1 MTKPKLKYTNEN
13 TMTSCSFKNLSLKYP
28 NLSLLA
34 LCLLAAMQALALPA
48 SGETHLVPGKYKT
61 IQETIDHSKTGD
73 IVLVKA
79 GTYLERIRLGK
90 GITVRS
96 AGDSTK
102 GKLGLM
108 RAEATILDHP
118 EGKGPG
124 VTMAEGATLDGFTIT
139 GVGQYDEAKWKK
151 HHATQ
156 GNMQSHD
163 HIGQPGNPGIEARH
177 DCIVTNNIV
186 HHIGYTGIGIT
197 GTKDRKVSPR
207 IIGNI
212 CYRNMGGGIGSMA
225 GSTALIENN
234 VCFENFYAGIG
245 HNGASPIVRGNDCY
259 RNIRAGIGISE
270 GSCPTVTKN
279 RCHDNLRAGI
289 GIRTGEDTRP
299 VVEDN
304 DCFENRMAGIGTEEE
319 ARPIIRGNRCRN
331 NKLAGIGSS
340 HGARPEITGN
350 ECIGNGAAGIGV
362 EDGAVAKIVGNLCK
376 GNKSAGIGIRQ
387 HAEATVIN
395 NRILDNGSVAIGVRN
410 GSKIIAEKN
419 TLSRKGGMPPL
430 VAILDN
436 SQATLIDNDLSGG
449 GVAGVLLQGNA
460 TVKNNRFHGNGPR
473 KGGPPNF
480 AIWVREGSEVTFS
493 DNQVKGWRHALFAS
507 KAKQVTANDNQV
519 RAFLGTALVIRES
532 EKPAT
537 ATGNRAFSDD
547 PKAQAIEISGA
558 TATVTG
564 NWVEKIPKK

>member
-1 MTKPKLKYTNEN
+1 MTT
-13 TMTSCSFKNLSLKYP
+13 CSFKNLTLKCASI
-28 NLSLLA
+28 SLLA
-34 LCLLAAMQALALPA
+34 LSLLPAMHVLALPA
-48 SGETHLVPGKYKT
+48 SGETNLVPGKYKT
-61 IQETIDHSKTGD
+61 IQETIDHSKPGD
-73 IVLVKA
+73 IVLVKS
-79 GTYLERIRLGK
+79 GTYRERIRLGR

-96 AGDSTK
+96 AGDDAK
-102 GKLGLM
+102 GKLGLK

-124 VTMAEGATLDGFTIT
+124 VTLAEGATLDGFTIT
-139 GVGQYDEAKWKK
+139 GVGQYDDAKWKK

-163 HIGQPGNPGIEARH
+163 HIGQPGTPGIEARH

-186 HHIGYTGIGIT
+186 HHVGYTGIGIT
-197 GTKDRKVSPR
+197 GAEDRKVSPR

-245 HNGASPIVRGNDCY
+245 HNRASPIVRGNVCY

-270 GSCPTVTKN
+270 GSSPIVTKN

-304 DCFENRMAGIGTEEE
+304 DCFDNRMAGIGAEEE

-331 NKLAGIGSS
+331 NKLAGIGSR

-362 EDGAVAKIVGNLCK
+362 EDGTVAKIVGNLCK
-376 GNKSAGIGIRQ
+376 GNKTAGIGIRKR
-387 HAEATVIN
+387 AEATVTN

-436 SQATLIDNDLSGG
+436 SQATLTDNDLSGG

-480 AIWVREGSEVTFS
+480 AIWVKEGSEVIFS
-493 DNQVKGWRHALFAS
+493 GNQVKGWRHALFAS

-519 RAFLGTALVIRES
+519 RTFLGTALVIRDS
-532 EKPAT
+532 EKPT
-537 ATGNRAFSDD
+537 IATGNRAFTEDS
-547 PKAQAIEISGA
+547 KAQAIEISGP
-558 TATVTG
+558 TAEVTG
-564 NWVEKIPKK
+564 NRVEKIPKK

>member
-1 MTKPKLKYTNEN
+1 MTRSSFTNFSSKYARAP
-13 TMTSCSFKNLSLKYP
+13 F
-28 NLSLLA
+28 LLNF
-34 LCLLAAMQALALPA
+34 LLPTLLLIATPTW
-48 SGETHLVPGKYKT
+48 GKTRLVPSGYKT
-61 IQETIDHSKTGD
+61 IQTAIDASVPGD
-73 IVLVKA
+73 VIVVAA
-79 GTYLERIRLGK
+79 GTYKERIQLK
-90 GITVRS
+90 KKVTVRS
-96 AGDSTK
+96 AGDDAK
-102 GKLGLM
+102 GKLGLK

-118 EGKGPG
+118 EGHGPG

-139 GVGQYDEAKWKK
+139 GVGQYDDVLWKK
-151 HHATQ
+151 HHATKGEEQ
-156 GNMQSHD
+156 KHE
-163 HIGQPGNPGIEARH
+163 HIGQPGTPGIEVHH
-177 DCIVTNNIV
+177 DCAVANNVV

-197 GTKDRKVSPR
+197 GAEDRRLSPL
-207 IIGNI
+207 ITGNI
-212 CYRNMGGGIGSMA
+212 CYRNMGGGIGSMK

-245 HNGASPIVRGNDCY
+245 HNEASPIVRANNCY
-259 RNIRAGIGISE
+259 RIIRAGIGISE

-304 DCFENRMAGIGTEEE
+304 DCFGNHMAGIGTDEE
-319 ARPIIRGNRCRN
+319 ARPFIRGNRCRD
-331 NKLAGIGSS
+331 NKLAGIGCR

-350 ECIGNGAAGIGV
+350 ECIANGAAGIGV
-362 EDGAVAKIVGNLCK
+362 EHGAVAKIEGNLCK
-376 GNKSAGIGIRQ
+376 GNKTAGIGIRQ

-395 NRILDNGSVAIGVRN
+395 NRILDNGSVAIGIRN
-410 GSKIIAEKN
+410 GSKIIADKN

-436 SQATLIDNDLSGG
+436 SQATLTDNDLSGG

-460 TVKNNRFHGNGPR
+460 NIENNRFHGNGPR

-493 DNQVKGWRHALFAS
+493 GNRVKGWRHALFAS

-519 RAFLGTALVIRES
+519 HTFLGTALVIRDS
-532 EKPAT
+532 EKPST
-537 ATGNRAFSDD
+537 ATGNHAFSDD
-547 PKAQAIEISGA
+547 PKAQAIEINGPQA
-558 TATVTG
+558 DATG
-564 NWVEKIPKK
+564 NRVEKTENQ

>member
-1 MTKPKLKYTNEN
+1 
-13 TMTSCSFKNLSLKYP
+13 MTSCSFKNLSLKYP

-34 LCLLAAMQALALPA
+34 LCLLAAIHLLALPA
-48 SGETHLVPGKYKT
+48 SGETNLVPGKYKT
-61 IQETIDHSKTGD
+61 IQEAIDHSKPGD
-73 IVLVKA
+73 IVLVKS
-79 GTYLERIRLGK
+79 GTYRERIRLGK

-108 RAEATILDHP
+108 RAEVTVLNHP
-118 EGKGPG
+118 DGKGPG

-139 GVGQYDEAKWKK
+139 GVGHYDDAKWKK

-163 HIGQPGNPGIEARH
+163 HIGQPGTPGIEAKH
-177 DCIVTNNIV
+177 DCIVTSNIV

-197 GTKDRKVSPR
+197 GAKDRKVSPR

-225 GSTALIENN
+225 GSTALIEGN

-245 HNGASPIVRGNDCY
+245 HNRASPIVRGNECY

-299 VVEDN
+299 VIEDN
-304 DCFENRMAGIGTEEE
+304 DCFDNRMAGIGAEEE
-319 ARPIIRGNRCRN
+319 ARPFIRSNRCRG
-331 NKLAGIGSS
+331 NKLAGIGSR
-340 HGARPEITGN
+340 HEARPEITGN

-362 EDGAVAKIVGNLCK
+362 EDGVVAKIVGNLCK
-376 GNKSAGIGIRQ
+376 GNKSAGIGIRK

-410 GSKIIAEKN
+410 DSKIIAEKN

-430 VAILDN
+430 IAILDN
-436 SQATLIDNDLSGG
+436 SQATLTDNDLSGG

-480 AIWVREGSEVTFS
+480 AIWVRDGSEVTFS

-519 RAFLGTALVIRES
+519 RSFLGTALVIRDS
-532 EKPAT
+532 EKPTT
-537 ATGNRAFSDD
+537 AKGNRVFTDD
-547 PKAQAIEISGA
+547 PKAQAIEISGP
-558 TATVTG
+558 TAIVTG
-564 NWVEKIPKK
+564 NQVDKN

>member
-1 MTKPKLKYTNEN
+1 MTT
-13 TMTSCSFKNLSLKYP
+13 CSFKNLTLKCASI
-28 NLSLLA
+28 SLLA
-34 LCLLAAMQALALPA
+34 LSLLPAMHVLALPA
-48 SGETHLVPGKYKT
+48 SGETNLVPGKYKT
-61 IQETIDHSKTGD
+61 IQEAIDHSRPGD
-73 IVLVKA
+73 IVLVKS
-79 GTYLERIRLGK
+79 GTYQERIRLRK

-96 AGDSTK
+96 AGDDAK
-102 GKLGLM
+102 GKLGLK

-124 VTMAEGATLDGFTIT
+124 ATLAEGATLDGFTIT
-139 GVGQYDEAKWKK
+139 SVGQYDDAKWKK

-156 GNMQSHD
+156 GNMQSHE
-163 HIGQPGNPGIEARH
+163 HIGQPGNPGIEARY

-197 GTKDRKVSPR
+197 GDKERKVSPS

-245 HNGASPIVRGNDCY
+245 HNGASPTVRANDCY
-259 RNIRAGIGISE
+259 HNIRAGIGISE
-270 GSCPTVTKN
+270 GSCPIVTKN

-304 DCFENRMAGIGTEEE
+304 DCFGNRMAGIGAEEE
-319 ARPIIRGNRCRN
+319 ARPFIRSNRCRG
-331 NKLAGIGSS
+331 NKLSGIGSR
-340 HGARPEITGN
+340 HEARPEITGN

-362 EDGAVAKIVGNLCK
+362 EDGTIAEIVGNLCK
-376 GNKSAGIGIRQ
+376 GNKTAGIGIRK
-387 HAEATVIN
+387 HAEATLIN

-410 GSKIIAEKN
+410 GSKIIAKKN

-436 SQATLIDNDLSGG
+436 SQATLIDNDLIGG

-460 TVKNNRFHGNGPR
+460 MVKNHRFHGNGPR

-519 RAFLGTALVIRES
+519 RAFLGTALVIRDC
-532 EKPAT
+532 EKPTT

-547 PKAQAIEISGA
+547 PKAQAIEVSGP

-564 NWVEKIPKK
+564 NQMEKN